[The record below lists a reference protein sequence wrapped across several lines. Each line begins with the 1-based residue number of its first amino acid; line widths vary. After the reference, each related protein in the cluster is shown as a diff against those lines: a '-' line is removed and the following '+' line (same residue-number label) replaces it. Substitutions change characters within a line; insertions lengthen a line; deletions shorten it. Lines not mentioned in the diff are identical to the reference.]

1 MIVVAVPT
9 IIARRPPASKAVALI
24 ERGLPWAN
32 VEALADALDVTLDRL
47 AALLDIPPA
56 TFYRRKKARR
66 LARRESDRLMR
77 FARLWWLAR
86 SVFENED
93 GARSWLT
100 APQFALRGA
109 VPLEYAGTETGAREV
124 EDLLRRIEY
133 GVLA

>member
-1 MIVVAVPT
+1 MPT
-9 IIARRPPASKAVALI
+9 IIARQPPVSKAVALV

-66 LARRESDRLMR
+66 LARQESDRLMR

-86 SVFENED
+86 NVFESEA

-100 APQFALRGA
+100 APQFGLRGA

>member
-1 MIVVAVPT
+1 MPT
-9 IIARRPPASKAVALI
+9 IIAARPPAAKAVALV

-32 VEALADALDVTLDRL
+32 VEALASALGVTLERL
-47 AALLDIPPA
+47 ASLLDIPPA

-66 LARRESDRLMR
+66 LSRQESDRLMR

-86 SVFENED
+86 DVLENEA

-100 APQFALRGA
+100 RPQFGLAGA
-109 VPLEYAGTETGAREV
+109 VPVEHARTETGAREV
-124 EDLLRRIEY
+124 EDLLWRIEY

>member
-1 MIVVAVPT
+1 MAT
-9 IIARRPPASKAVALI
+9 IIARPPPASRAVELVQ
-24 ERGLPWAN
+24 RGLPWAN
-32 VEALADALDVTLDRL
+32 VEALADALGVTLDRL
-47 AALLDIPPA
+47 ASLLDIPPA

-77 FARLWWLAR
+77 FARLWWLACR
-86 SVFENED
+86 VFERED
-93 GARSWLT
+93 GARAWLT
-100 APQFALRGA
+100 APQFGLRGA